1 MPDDLTPNPH
11 QDLSFFYRLFLG
23 LVRPLGLRWV
33 GDNELGVVYRK
44 GLYHDLR
51 GPGSFWINPFID
63 VMKEVTSVK
72 PDFVSATIPNV
83 QTRDAL
89 QLGFGVALSYV
100 FDPRDVSSEQA
111 AIFVEWP
118 QQIRRLVVTEFA
130 TRGLQSIIPKYTA
143 EQVCRGELFDE
154 IEEKLKAELNKRLP
168 PLALTPKL
176 TLVREV
182 IVPPPLQDTFNR
194 VVRRAVYT
202 QDLGRYEPFEISQ
215 AERQELFDVLRD
227 LSGGIRYV
235 DLSSAGSSEYD
246 EPPRRRVIEGSGSP
260 ASDTPPRLGDRQ
272 DEDESSRQRPPRSRL

>member
-72 PDFVSATIPNV
+72 PDFVSTTIPNI
-83 QTRDAL
+83 QTSDAL
-89 QLGFGVALSYV
+89 QLGFGVALSYT
-100 FDPRDVSSEQA
+100 FDPRRVPHDKA

-118 QQIRRLVVTEFA
+118 QQIRRLVVTDFA
-130 TRGLQSIIPKYTA
+130 TRALQAIIPRFTA
-143 EQVCRGELFDE
+143 EQVCRGEFFDE
-154 IEEKLKAELNKRLP
+154 IEARLKAELNKRLQ
-168 PLALTPKL
+168 PLALSPQL

-182 IVPPPLQDTFNR
+182 LVPPPLQDTFTR

-202 QDLGRYEPFEISQ
+202 HDLGRYEPFEISQ

-235 DLSSAGSSEYD
+235 DLSAAGSSDYD
-246 EPPRRRVIEGSGSP
+246 EPPRRRVIEGSGTP
-260 ASDTPPRLGDRQ
+260 ASDTPPHLGDRP
-272 DEDESSRQRPPRSRL
+272 DEDESSRQRPRRSRL